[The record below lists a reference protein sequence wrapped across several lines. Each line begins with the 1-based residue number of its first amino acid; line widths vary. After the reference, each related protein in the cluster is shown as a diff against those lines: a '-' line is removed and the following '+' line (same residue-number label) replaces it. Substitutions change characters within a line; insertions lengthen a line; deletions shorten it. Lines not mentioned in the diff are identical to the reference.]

1 MTDEPLLDELT
12 KILSAVRFGDVEVTF
27 QRHEGKTASL
37 VINAAQKHR
46 FETTEAALR
55 FILEAIKVDR
65 DKRFSGTR
73 SFSVVFNQGE
83 VTRVVQQGYER
94 LTST

>member
-1 MTDEPLLDELT
+1 MVSRLDDELT
-12 KILSAVRFGDVEVTF
+12 KILNDVQFGDVEVTF
-27 QRHEGKTASL
+27 NRHQGKTISM

-46 FETTEAALR
+46 FETTAAALR
-55 FILEAIKVDR
+55 FILEAIKIDC
-65 DKRFSGTR
+65 DKSYSGTR

-94 LTST
+94 ITP